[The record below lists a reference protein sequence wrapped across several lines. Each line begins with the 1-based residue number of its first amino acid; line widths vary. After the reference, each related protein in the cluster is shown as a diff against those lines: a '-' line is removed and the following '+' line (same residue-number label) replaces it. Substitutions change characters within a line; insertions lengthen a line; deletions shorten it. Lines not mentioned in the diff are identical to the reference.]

1 MRLLNTRDALNVG
14 YFMRKCTKSAT
25 ETKIS
30 LTQYDTNA
38 IKIINMFCDFCGLIG
53 WGINRDE
60 TMFIK
65 GAIIVPKGGAHDWV
79 FWPNPIRTYTIFDP
93 HGKV

>member
-1 MRLLNTRDALNVG
+1 MRLLNTGDALNVG
-14 YFMRKCTKSAT
+14 YLKRKCTKSAT

-38 IKIINMFCDFCGLIG
+38 IKIINMFCDFYWLIAQT
-53 WGINRDE
+53 INRDE

-65 GAIIVPKGGAHDWV
+65 GAIIVPKGGLG
-79 FWPNPIRTYTIFDP
+79 IFSKIVQT
-93 HGKV
+93 HGRASLRWLLG

>member
-53 WGINRDE
+53 
-60 TMFIK
+60 
-65 GAIIVPKGGAHDWV
+65 
-79 FWPNPIRTYTIFDP
+79 
-93 HGKV
+93 